1 MCLFKSLDR
10 KIAATEKLIEVSQLR
25 LEELKEL
32 KAKKEAEAKA
42 KEEAKAAKAKDITP
56 EVKED
61 NVVETQSVKVNV
73 E

>member
-10 KIAATEKLIEVSQLR
+10 KIAATEKAIEVAQLR

-32 KAKKEAEAKA
+32 KAKKDAEAKA
-42 KEEAKAAKAKDITP
+42 KAEAKSAKDTTA
-56 EVKED
+56 EVTD
-61 NVVETQSVKVNV
+61 NNVVENQSITVNV

>member
-42 KEEAKAAKAKDITP
+42 KAEAKAAKAKDITP

-61 NVVETQSVKVNV
+61 NVVETQSIIVNV